1 MPKGKPGTDRFA
13 LCYPWPIMHRPFALL
28 WAVAVL
34 SCVSISSYAQTFEPK
49 SIEFVGAPEYSAEEL
64 LSAAALKPGTVLSYT
79 DMNDRS
85 QKLVN
90 SGLFS
95 AVSFKFDGEKLT
107 FQLTPASAL
116 FPVQFENMPFATGK
130 DFENNLHRQFPLY
143 RGHVPEQGGITESVR
158 GALVHALA
166 AQGIQAS
173 VAATPVRDPMSQQT
187 IAVGFSIT
195 APPVLI
201 GELRTEGAIVAL
213 DPKASAI
220 LASFPGTLYDE
231 AGSPGRIE
239 ASFTA
244 YYKDQGYPEPAIHAV
259 AGPKPV
265 VGTNAIRVPFHL
277 SIVPGAQYK
286 LSAIDLAPGLLVTQA
301 EFDRQ
306 SSIHAGDFAD
316 ERLREDW
323 KFIERQYRNRGYVRA
338 KVQPAA
344 TFDHAGKTVR
354 YTVTVDPGPAYTM
367 GSLTLEGVTDDLRS
381 AMLAAWKMPAGAV
394 FNEGAIAGFF
404 ATHGVN
410 PALESVFSHV
420 NYRYS
425 LHPNDSTHTVDLQ
438 LTLEKKP

>member
-1 MPKGKPGTDRFA
+1 
-13 LCYPWPIMHRPFALL
+13 MHRPFTLL
-28 WAVAVL
+28 WAVAAL
-34 SCVSISSYAQTFEPK
+34 LCASISPYAQTFEPK
-49 SIEFVGAPEYSAEEL
+49 SIEFTGDPEYSAEEL
-64 LSAAALKPGTVLSYT
+64 LIATVLKPGMALSYA

-90 SGLFS
+90 TGLFS

-107 FQLTPASAL
+107 FQLTPASTL
-116 FPVQFENMPFATGK
+116 FRVRFENMPFATGK
-130 DFENNLHRQFPLY
+130 AFEDNLEHQFPLY
-143 RGHVPEQGGITESVR
+143 RGRVPEQGGLTESVR
-158 GALVHALA
+158 GALVRALA

-173 VAATPVRDPMSQQT
+173 VSAAPVRDPTSQQI

-201 GELRTEGAIVAL
+201 GELTTEGAIVAL

-220 LASFPGTLYDE
+220 LAKFPGTLYDAE
-231 AGSPGRIE
+231 GSPSQIE
-239 ASFTA
+239 TSFTT

-265 VGTNAIRVPFHL
+265 VGTDTIRIPFHL

-286 LSAIDLAPGLLVTQA
+286 LTTIDLAPGLLVSQA
-301 EFDRQ
+301 DFDRQ

-323 KFIERQYRNRGYVRA
+323 KFIERQYHNRGYVRA

-344 TFDHAGKTVR
+344 TFDPAAETVR

-367 GSLTLEGVTDDLRS
+367 GSLTLEGVTEDLRS
-381 AMLAAWKMPAGAV
+381 AILAAWKMPAGAV